1 VLLKACLN
9 GTRRR
14 SDHARCPITP
24 GELAREGKAVV
35 AAGAGAIHV
44 HPRDEDGDET
54 LDGPFVAA
62 ALEVMRAH
70 LSVPIGIST
79 GAWFLPDPAAR
90 LRAIARWEVLP
101 DFASVNFHEVGAE
114 QIARAL
120 LDRGVGVEA
129 GIWSGDA
136 ATVLAECGLGEQ
148 CLRILIEPMEQELD
162 RALGT
167 LRDIE
172 NRLDGVSQTVPRLLH
187 GFEMTAWPLLEH
199 ASPHGYDTRMG
210 LEDTLTRQDGTI
222 ARDNAE
228 LIQLA
233 VGRIHTEAAE

>member
-1 VLLKACLN
+1 MLLKACLN
-9 GTRRR
+9 GARRR

-24 GELAREGKAVV
+24 EELAREGEAAV

-54 LDGPFVAA
+54 LDGAFVAA
-62 ALEVMRAH
+62 ALDVMRAH
-70 LSVPIGIST
+70 LSVPIGITT
-79 GAWFLPDPAAR
+79 GAWVLPDPAQR
-90 LRAIARWEVLP
+90 LRAIAGWEVLP

-120 LDRGVGVEA
+120 LDRGVDVEA
-129 GIWSGDA
+129 GIWSGAA
-136 ATVLAECGLGEQ
+136 ATALADCGLGQ
-148 CLRILIEPMEQELD
+148 HCVRILLEPMEQELE
-162 RALGT
+162 RAVGT

-172 NRLDGVSQTVPRLLH
+172 NRLGGLSTSVPRLLH
-187 GFEMTAWPLLEH
+187 GFEMTAWPLSEY
-199 ASPHGYDTRMG
+199 ARSHGYDTRMG
-210 LEDTLTRQDGTI
+210 LEDTLTRPDGTI

-233 VGRIHTEAAE
+233 LGRMHSHAAD